1 MVTFF
6 ASLLAFITPAFNSI
20 SNYQSFVV
28 PFVKVEEAK
37 TISVQYNV
45 KELDFDKYNNDVNYF
60 NHFPNS
66 SLIPDNQKQEG
77 KSFLIKVWI
86 WNLTNPSSQSTSN
99 TSSNQQ

>member
-20 SNYQSFVV
+20 SNFQSVVV
-28 PFVKVEEAK
+28 PFVQVEEAK

-77 KSFLIKVWI
+77 KSFLINVWI
-86 WNLTNPSSQSTSN
+86 WNLTNPSSQPTSN
-99 TSSNQQ
+99 TSSN